1 MDHPL
6 NVCMCGC
13 LSACLLVCLPVCL
26 PVRVYVD
33 KAGFDPA
40 FIYFED
46 PFSKLY
52 ADGGAEDS

>member
-1 MDHPL
+1 
-6 NVCMCGC
+6 MCGC